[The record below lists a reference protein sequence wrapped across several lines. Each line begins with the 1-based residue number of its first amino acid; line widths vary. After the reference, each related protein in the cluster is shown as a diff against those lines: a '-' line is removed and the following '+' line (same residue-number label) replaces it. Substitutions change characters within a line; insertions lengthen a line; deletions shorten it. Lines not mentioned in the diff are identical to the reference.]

1 MHQGQSTQVI
11 LLTKL
16 CQKVLYN
23 IVPTLHCGVGGAAL
37 VVSMLAI
44 NSDGRGSNP
53 VEANSFY
60 LQMLF
65 GKNENK
71 QKKRP
76 WLGQF
81 FKEKLG
87 RFGAKTESRVPSPF
101 GVMAASKSAK
111 SWNLYRRTTQQ
122 TTTFIVGGGKDP
134 ISTGIWLVWIQY
146 FSVHTWFIVWS
157 NRYKLETDFS
167 LNHLLGRLWPDFS
180 PKPHHSRSQRLLR
193 PKRYSLVARNPISPL
208 PPLTMSRLDMATA
221 AIWHLNGK

>member
-1 MHQGQSTQVI
+1 MLSIRIVLFLKGQMHQGQSTQVI
-11 LLTKL
+11 LLKKL

-122 TTTFIVGGGKDP
+122 TTTFIVGGGKDGSHFNWYLTGLDSVFF
-134 ISTGIWLVWIQY
+134 STYMIYCLV
-146 FSVHTWFIVWS
+146 
-157 NRYKLETDFS
+157 K
-167 LNHLLGRLWPDFS
+167 
-180 PKPHHSRSQRLLR
+180 
-193 PKRYSLVARNPISPL
+193 
-208 PPLTMSRLDMATA
+208 
-221 AIWHLNGK
+221 